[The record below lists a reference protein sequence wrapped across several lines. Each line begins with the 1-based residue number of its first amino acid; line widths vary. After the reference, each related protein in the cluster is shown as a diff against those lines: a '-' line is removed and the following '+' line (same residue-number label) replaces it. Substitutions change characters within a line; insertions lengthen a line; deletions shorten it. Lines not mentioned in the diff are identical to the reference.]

1 MNKQEMYCVSLSY
14 DGFCRFFLFE
24 NSFHTN
30 FLFPIEYF
38 RIYTIE
44 AFPMV
49 SQLYN

>member
-30 FLFPIEYF
+30 FLFPIETLEYIPLKHPDGF
-38 RIYTIE
+38 TII
-44 AFPMV
+44 
-49 SQLYN
+49 